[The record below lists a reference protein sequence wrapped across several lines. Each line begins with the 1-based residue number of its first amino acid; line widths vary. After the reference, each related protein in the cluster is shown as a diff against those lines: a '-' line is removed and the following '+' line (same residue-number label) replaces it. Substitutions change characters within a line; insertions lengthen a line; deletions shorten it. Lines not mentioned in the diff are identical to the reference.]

1 MLVDHFKAVHGTW
14 PCATMVRAS
23 TTDEDEDEYK
33 FIVSLHDGFNFL
45 VADCPTDGVLYLF
58 LLNVVRQP
66 HGCAISV
73 LCIHPD
79 NEDLR
84 GMEMQCKL
92 SYSAKSRRGDG
103 CQVIKHFQEST
114 FTVECTDLSD
124 GLPSPDECFQ
134 FVVPEPVLTVS
145 DTIVVVG
152 RISIF

>member
-33 FIVSLHDGFNFL
+33 FIISLHDGFNFL

-114 FTVECTDLSD
+114 FTVECTDLPARTSASS
-124 GLPSPDECFQ
+124 LWCQS
-134 FVVPEPVLTVS
+134 LLL
-145 DTIVVVG
+145 
-152 RISIF
+152 R